1 MNGIQEVRGSIPL
14 ISTTNQIASAI
25 WFFCFSGRFF
35 FRLFAP
41 FILRYDS
48 YAQNGM
54 NLSLVLPVRSFT
66 SSAGPPLSPCSAARP
81 ISPNHI
87 NQRKKRPALCQR
99 REPGVL
105 NDRFAHKSAG
115 KPCQELAGALFTR
128 VVDDLLR
135 RAFFHHN
142 AVVHKHNA
150 VRHIAGKVHLM
161 GDDDHGGFAVGQ
173 IP

>member
-1 MNGIQEVRGSIPL
+1 MTLDKQREVWYYNKALDSCITCGGVAHLGERLNGIQEVRGSIPL

-25 WFFCFSGRFF
+25 WFFCFSGRFC

-54 NLSLVLPVRSFT
+54 NLSFVLPVRSFT
-66 SSAGPPLSPCSAARP
+66 SPAGPPLSPYSAARP
-81 ISPNHI
+81 KSPNHI

-115 KPCQELAGALFTR
+115 KPCQELAGAWMLSSLILGYR
-128 VVDDLLR
+128 L
-135 RAFFHHN
+135 
-142 AVVHKHNA
+142 
-150 VRHIAGKVHLM
+150 
-161 GDDDHGGFAVGQ
+161 
-173 IP
+173 